1 MSNEYLFQ
9 VTSYT
14 KAFRF
19 NFFSKMLSFGK
30 NNVVENQYLSLIKFR
45 DIVHRIDSPFL
56 LDKDVENSTKKFD
69 KREDAKTKL
78 YLLFLS

>member
-1 MSNEYLFQ
+1 
-9 VTSYT
+9 
-14 KAFRF
+14 
-19 NFFSKMLSFGK
+19 MLSFGK

-78 YLLFLS
+78 YLLFLSMSEK